1 MFNWKYPLGIF
12 CALSLVATV
21 PSAPA
26 KAGNG
31 GAIAAGIVGAIGG
44 AIVMN
49 QIMQGG
55 RISAGMRPQASRRRA
70 AHPNGESSGKEA
82 HAKDPFAGKSA
93 PAGYAKPVTESK

>member
-1 MFNWKYPLGIF
+1 MFNWKYPLGIL

-26 KAGNG
+26 KAENG
-31 GAIAAGIVGAIGG
+31 GAIAAGIVGAI
-44 AIVMN
+44 VMS

-70 AHPNGESSGKEA
+70 AHPNRESSGKEA
-82 HAKDPFAGKSA
+82 HAKDPFAGEST